1 MNEYLLT
8 EFVRQRGKDLAR
20 EVESPQRRAAAE
32 IRRRR
37 GGRRRWSVR

>member
-8 EFVRQRGKDLAR
+8 EYVRQRGKDVAR
-20 EVESPQRRAAAE
+20 EIERPERRAAAE
-32 IRRRR
+32 LRRRR